1 MLPDPTEGGLVV
13 PEPLEQR
20 YRLFSRALGEG
31 TLNRLLLL
39 HAVMSSSLRVSLP
52 GALPLLSA
60 VLALGDQPSCG
71 KLSNPTSQ
79 AAWSQ
84 RPLGHCAGRRHK
96 PGSWQ
101 FCARHPWAPGCWSL
115 AGVL

>member
-1 MLPDPTEGGLVV
+1 MV

-52 GALPLLSA
+52 VALPCSA
-60 VLALGDQPSCG
+60 LC
-71 KLSNPTSQ
+71 
-79 AAWSQ
+79 
-84 RPLGHCAGRRHK
+84 
-96 PGSWQ
+96 
-101 FCARHPWAPGCWSL
+101 
-115 AGVL
+115 